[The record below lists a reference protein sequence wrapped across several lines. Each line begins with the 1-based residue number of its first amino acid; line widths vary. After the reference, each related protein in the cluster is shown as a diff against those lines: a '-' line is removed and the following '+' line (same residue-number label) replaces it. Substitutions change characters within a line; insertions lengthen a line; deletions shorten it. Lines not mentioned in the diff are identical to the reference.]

1 MKNNSQI
8 NRPAILI
15 LLIVLLLILTLG
27 TQVKAQQTP
36 ETPEPNTVSSG
47 QKIHDAKKDLDDCSA
62 MLSKAVDAFTDL
74 QKAKLAV
81 DAELVTNK
89 DIIVKQDAYNT
100 ALLGVVKML
109 ISSEKRDK
117 SFFRKVLDGLEQVLK
132 TATDPKTLLE
142 IATLII
148 IARNLSR

>member
-1 MKNNSQI
+1 
-8 NRPAILI
+8 
-15 LLIVLLLILTLG
+15 
-27 TQVKAQQTP
+27 
-36 ETPEPNTVSSG
+36 
-47 QKIHDAKKDLDDCSA
+47 